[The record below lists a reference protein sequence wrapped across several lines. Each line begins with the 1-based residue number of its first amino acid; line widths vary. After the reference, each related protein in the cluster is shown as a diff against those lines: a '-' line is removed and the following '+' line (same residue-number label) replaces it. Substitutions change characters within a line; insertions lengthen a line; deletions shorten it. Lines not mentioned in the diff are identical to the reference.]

1 MSNQEIKNIE
11 VNDGVL
17 TLQLIA
23 KSMNA
28 TAEQTALV
36 LQSLTD
42 EDLEF
47 VVDTIVSSDNEA
59 DLDRAS
65 NIFTEKL
72 QLLK

>member
-47 VVDTIVSSDNEA
+47 VVDTIVSSDNET

>member
-47 VVDTIVSSDNEA
+47 VVDTIVSSNDET
-59 DLDRAS
+59 DLDRAT

-72 QLLK
+72 ELLK